1 MTLFASRK
9 TVKAVSAAPSDQ
21 QNDVSLNIPADT
33 DAASRHVFM
42 GDKPVLRNWKIM
54 ASSEEVEPSEPPE
67 KDNDEESLFS
77 SLVGTSVRSVKQVVP
92 AWLQIAQAV
101 AVFLT
106 VAWVSYATIYILA
119 LPGSVK
125 AITAS
130 PLTLGGILASVLA
143 PVALLWLCLATWQ
156 RRSDA
161 HIYAQALR
169 QELQQL
175 LFPTAEQS
183 RVVNREIQTLVQQA
197 VEMSSSSRAA
207 IKAIQRARQGLRSEI
222 RDFSGVSQKTEFH
235 IDRLAETLSARAE
248 EILSLT
254 EKIEAQSDII
264 GLKAKDSVSAWVKAS
279 DEIAG
284 KSDEI
289 EHVLERGVDQ
299 LLKASEDA
307 SARVQTIEDRL
318 SVAASALSARVGEIS
333 SRFAGTSSQFEK
345 HADELSRVSDTVAAE
360 AARLE
365 GTMQAR
371 VSELELLTRKNVSA
385 LEDAQKSTLE
395 QQEKLEQGAQRI
407 ADSAGRV
414 MSAVTSGLEK
424 VEESTTAILV
434 RVEGIDEKLA
444 GRAQAL
450 ESVTVDLLKGT
461 ENIGQ
466 VSEVATHKLSEALSM
481 ALAGAD
487 SVVSAVRRSRDMY
500 DRALSDTT
508 SQIDR
513 LAEVADQ
520 KVLQLVAA
528 AGSQVEKFEKLN
540 ENIDGRQ
547 EKLDQSLMRLDR
559 QKDEIFSVVE
569 GAVTRL
575 NEAAD
580 FISQRST
587 EPLLLVD
594 QAAER
599 LSGEALALNAKLS
612 ARVVEIDQGTTKA
625 RDMAEQICVSIK
637 GSLQDVAEVAGE
649 IKIHTRSV
657 TEDVATQRQSL
668 RALVVEMEEKT
679 GVMQS
684 LLRAQTQDLNATLDM
699 TESQIILLGQSFF
712 DRGDRI
718 IRQVGDISGELSQ
731 LQNNVSFTLA
741 DLETKS
747 ARAKDAVQEA
757 TESLRDVAGIALPE
771 YDRVI
776 SKSTELESRY
786 QQLRSAY
793 ASTTETV
800 MVSLEEMGNR
810 LEGKLTDIDA
820 SATGSVRTLNA
831 LVEDLTSSIDSVR
844 HVAEGA
850 QIGIEQVQNGVKGRV
865 EDLQLITDQVRLRV
879 DSMQKNLGEYIQELG
894 GVVGRAVAQM
904 SEATEQFGHS
914 TQVLDTKA
922 DSTSEKLLGA
932 SRQYIEEGHR
942 LSLLAEQAVHKAAR
956 IISSVQEE
964 SSRMIDS
971 SKGSLLELQ
980 KSGDSL
986 SIRARE
992 VEEFMKASVK
1002 NAQLYGE
1009 ELRGQASIIAE
1020 SSAEAVDR
1028 IAEATSRLVVEARQV
1043 KGLSESVSENIDT
1056 SCQHLADES
1065 GRLASIAKRA
1075 VDSADEAAL
1084 SFTRHSNVLFRA
1096 VQEVSAQTEKIK
1108 DTQWKA
1114 QREAFL
1120 SSSRFVIE
1128 SLYSLALDVSRHLE
1142 NDVDDRVLRAYQKG
1156 DVAAFTRH
1164 LVEIAPRI
1172 PAEKT
1177 QRKFIEDGEF
1187 RNYVQRFIRQF
1198 EEVLEQSQNNDYGDL
1213 LSSVFSTSDI
1223 GKLYK
1228 ILCEV
1233 AGRNAKTH

>member
-9 TVKAVSAAPSDQ
+9 TVKAVSADPLD
-21 QNDVSLNIPADT
+21 QNDPSLKTSADP
-33 DAASRHVFM
+33 DMVSRHLFM

-54 ASSEEVEPSEPPE
+54 ASSEEPEVPEVEE
-67 KDNDEESLFS
+67 KNNDEESLLS

-92 AWLQIAQAV
+92 AWLQVAQAV

-161 HIYAQALR
+161 HIYAEALR
-169 QELQQL
+169 HELQQL

-197 VEMSSSSRAA
+197 VEMSASSRAA

-222 RDFSGVSQKTEFH
+222 RDFAGVSQKTEFH

-254 EKIEAQSDII
+254 EKIEMQSDVI
-264 GLKAKDSVSAWVKAS
+264 GLKATDSVSAWIKAS

-289 EHVLERGVDQ
+289 EQVLGRGVDQ
-299 LLKASEDA
+299 LLKASDDA

-333 SRFAGTSSQFEK
+333 SRFAGTSTQFEK
-345 HADELSRVSDTVAAE
+345 HADELSRVSGMVATE

-365 GTMQAR
+365 ETMQVR
-371 VSELELLTRKNVSA
+371 VNELEILTRKNVSA
-385 LEDAQKSTLE
+385 LEDAQKSTLA
-395 QQEKLEQGAQRI
+395 QQEKLEQGAERI
-407 ADSAGRV
+407 ADSAARV
-414 MSAVTSGLEK
+414 MEAVTTGLEK
-424 VEESTTAILV
+424 VEDSTTTILV
-434 RVEGIDEKLA
+434 RVEGIDERL
-444 GRAQAL
+444 GERAQAL
-450 ESVTVDLLKGT
+450 ESVTADLLKGT

-481 ALAGAD
+481 ALSGAD

-500 DRALSDTT
+500 DRALSETT
-508 SQIDR
+508 ER
-513 LAEVADQ
+513 VEHLAELADQ
-520 KVLQLVAA
+520 KVSQMMVAA
-528 AGSQVEKFEKLN
+528 SSQAEKFAQLN
-540 ENIDGRQ
+540 ENVDAQQ
-547 EKLDQSLMRLDR
+547 EKLDQSLLRLDR
-559 QKDEIFSVVE
+559 QKGEVFSVVE
-569 GAVTRL
+569 GSVLRL
-575 NEAAD
+575 TEAAD
-580 FISQRST
+580 FISQRSV
-587 EPLLLVD
+587 EPLALVD
-594 QAAER
+594 QAVMR
-599 LSGEALALNAKLS
+599 LSEGTIALNEKLS
-612 ARVVEIDQGTTKA
+612 ARVAEIDQGTVKA
-625 RDMAEQICVSIK
+625 RDMAEQISVSLK
-637 GSLQDVAEVAGE
+637 ETLQDVAEVAGE
-649 IKIHTRSV
+649 ISVHTRNVSD
-657 TEDVATQRQSL
+657 DVATQRQGL
-668 RALVVEMEEKT
+668 RSLVVEMEEKT

-684 LLRAQTQDLNATLDM
+684 MLRAQTQDLNATLDL

-731 LQNNVSFTLA
+731 LQNNVSFTLS

-747 ARAKDAVQEA
+747 ARAKEAVQEA

-786 QQLRSAY
+786 QQLRSVY
-793 ASTTETV
+793 ASTTETA
-800 MVSLEEMGNR
+800 MLSLEEMGNR
-810 LEGKLTDIDA
+810 LEGKLADMKS
-820 SATGSVRTLNA
+820 SATGSSRTLNA
-831 LVEDLTSSIDSVR
+831 LIEELTSSIETVR

-850 QIGIEQVQNGVKGRV
+850 QDGIAQVQNGVKGRV

-879 DSMQKNLGEYIQELG
+879 DSMQKNFGEYIQDLG

-914 TQVLDTKA
+914 TEILDAKA
-922 DSTSEKLLGA
+922 ETTSEKLLGA

-964 SSRMIDS
+964 STRMVDS

-1020 SSAEAVDR
+1020 SSADAVDR

-1043 KGLSESVSENIDT
+1043 KGLSESVSENIDA

-1128 SLYSLALDVSRHLE
+1128 SLYSLSLDVSRHLE

-1164 LVEIAPRI
+1164 LVEIAPKI
-1172 PAEKT
+1172 PAERT

-1198 EEVLEQSQNNDYGDL
+1198 EEILEQSQNNDYGDL

-1233 AGRNAKTH
+1233 AGRNAKSH